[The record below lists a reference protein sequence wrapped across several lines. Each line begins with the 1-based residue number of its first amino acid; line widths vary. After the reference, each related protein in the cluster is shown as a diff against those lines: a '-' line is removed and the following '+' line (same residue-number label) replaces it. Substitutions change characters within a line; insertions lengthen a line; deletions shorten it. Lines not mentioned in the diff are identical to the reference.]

1 MCIVI
6 FPFGVFILSLINIKN
21 HPDPYIFNKINES
34 LNNIYPLSKLNYSN
48 YCHDKTPELLYS
60 FAGFKE
66 GCTCVDVEEY
76 KYDQSGKHE
85 VEPGKC
91 SVNKTRNGCKPV
103 KELEGQNLYLWEKG
117 IFCSER
123 YKTPD
128 SKFKGY
134 LYFLNNS
141 VLENE
146 TCQNGFQ
153 KCGKLDEMGNYLCIP
168 EEKECPI
175 NDIQISNESISEL
188 EDLNY
193 SLSIF
198 NDKYIYHTNK
208 HKEKA
213 VIFNLKVA
221 EEKLCKDKDYYYTSY
236 PQYILDNNFEKYGC
250 RNLINEQLYEEN
262 TDILDSRKKIDF
274 YLDSKIDLKNHYKDW
289 IYDFPFYSLQANMI
303 LYVERF
309 SGYDKKCFNDNKFF
323 DMENSPFNEK
333 NTNEMKT
340 ILDDAMYRNSITKWL
355 SIIAFTLILIS
366 CGALNLDSEDY
377 IIFIWIWSL
386 INCLFYIGMSIT
398 IYINFSKIQNYK
410 DFPLCGNS
418 EINTKLSIYNN
429 TAKTIKTT
437 SLISIIVL
445 NLQILFNIGLIIVR
459 YKLQYNNDIQ
469 PLKEGNK
476 SSNIDY
482 NKCPEEPY
490 YNNSSNYNRD
500 NNINNNSS

>member
-1 MCIVI
+1 
-6 FPFGVFILSLINIKN
+6 
-21 HPDPYIFNKINES
+21 
-34 LNNIYPLSKLNYSN
+34 
-48 YCHDKTPELLYS
+48 
-60 FAGFKE
+60 
-66 GCTCVDVEEY
+66 
-76 KYDQSGKHE
+76 
-85 VEPGKC
+85 
-91 SVNKTRNGCKPV
+91 
-103 KELEGQNLYLWEKG
+103 
-117 IFCSER
+117 
-123 YKTPD
+123 
-128 SKFKGY
+128 
-134 LYFLNNS
+134 
-141 VLENE
+141 
-146 TCQNGFQ
+146 
-153 KCGKLDEMGNYLCIP
+153 
-168 EEKECPI
+168 
-175 NDIQISNESISEL
+175 
-188 EDLNY
+188 
-193 SLSIF
+193 
-198 NDKYIYHTNK
+198 
-208 HKEKA
+208 
-213 VIFNLKVA
+213 
-221 EEKLCKDKDYYYTSY
+221 
-236 PQYILDNNFEKYGC
+236 
-250 RNLINEQLYEEN
+250 
-262 TDILDSRKKIDF
+262 
-274 YLDSKIDLKNHYKDW
+274 
-289 IYDFPFYSLQANMI
+289 
-303 LYVERF
+303 
-309 SGYDKKCFNDNKFF
+309 
-323 DMENSPFNEK
+323 MENSPFNEK

-355 SIIAFTLILIS
+355 SIVAFTLILIS